1 MERIIKKDGYVY
13 SVDNWW
19 QKGFEI
25 YRYLGKDPDD
35 PRWFEEL
42 KPVEKEEVK
51 PKRIKK
57 NKVEE

>member
-57 NKVEE
+57 K